1 MAKLSKRMKA
11 IREKVDSKKT
21 YHLEEAVKTL
31 KETSQLKFDASVEVH
46 VALGIDPKKGDQIV
60 RSVVSLPHGNGKSKR
75 VAAFTTHTK
84 EAESAGADL
93 FGEEELIA
101 EIKKTGKCDFDIAV
115 ATPEVMPKLAQIAK
129 ILGQKGLMPNPKS
142 GTISTDVKK
151 MIEEIK
157 KGKEFFKND
166 DSANVHLAIGKIS
179 FDENKLIENI
189 NAFMDAVKKA
199 KPSGFKGSYI
209 KSIAISSTMGPG
221 LKVTL

>member
-1 MAKLSKRMKA
+1 MKA

-142 GTISTDVKK
+142 GTCLLYTS
-151 MIEEIK
+151 
-157 KGKEFFKND
+157 
-166 DSANVHLAIGKIS
+166 
-179 FDENKLIENI
+179 
-189 NAFMDAVKKA
+189 
-199 KPSGFKGSYI
+199 PS
-209 KSIAISSTMGPG
+209 PRD
-221 LKVTL
+221 